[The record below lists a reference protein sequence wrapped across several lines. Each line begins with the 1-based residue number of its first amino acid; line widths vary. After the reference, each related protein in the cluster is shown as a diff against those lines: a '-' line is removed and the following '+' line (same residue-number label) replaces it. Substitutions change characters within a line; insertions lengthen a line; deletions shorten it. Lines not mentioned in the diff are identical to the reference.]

1 MEVSTGAV
9 KISPSGM
16 LYSPAQGIA
25 VRPLIEKER
34 SVSFP
39 TIRTRS
45 AFSSTFFARA
55 NDRDIAA
62 QSCSTAR

>member
-1 MEVSTGAV
+1 M
-9 KISPSGM
+9 KISPSGR

-25 VRPLIEKER
+25 LRPRMENER

-45 AFSSTFFARA
+45 VLSSLRFAPRNIFA
-55 NDRDIAA
+55 IAA
-62 QSCSTAR
+62 QSWSTAR